1 MKFDSIRCAFILLLS
16 ALLVWSCAARESR
29 PTTSGMPEEGGSD
42 DEVRVLTDSGGRPA
56 TVEKA
61 DGAPG
66 HERPAE
72 PPPAPGEKQEKDYHF
87 SDEEVSGDLAKPDGE
102 MKKLEPE
109 PPLKSKPRGRRIRP
123 STAGVKAGSADDNM
137 QFHAFLEFLGENGR
151 LGLACDVSER
161 IIVSVKDQAGLPL
174 ADALVTVWDGKKKLL
189 ARRTYA
195 DGRALISPSESRE
208 LQGQSVK
215 AVVRYGTREQETFLN
230 AFRKHRLDFRFDFK
244 REEFQQVP
252 LDIAFVLDT
261 TGSMGDELQR
271 LKQTLEYIH
280 FQINHLSPRPDVRFG
295 MVLYRDTT
303 DDYRTQVM
311 PFTADVEQFARD
323 LDKVRAGGGGDNPED
338 VQAGLKDAM
347 TRLEWRERGAKLA
360 FLIGDAP
367 PHLDYGQKYTY
378 VSAMQDAAEKGIKI
392 ATIGASGLDTQ
403 GELVWRQIAQYTMA
417 PFVFLTYGESG
428 DSEGSPSSVSH
439 HVGSNWVAENLD
451 AIIIRMVKV
460 ELAHYSPKGSQPR
473 EDFFVAMN
481 NPDVAADD
489 VLEDLFRQ
497 SVKQLVDYCV
507 LRIDSRTPTVVL
519 PIKFQGKKLKVPSQK
534 LENRLALSLVQSGK
548 FQLVEKKD
556 LPDLIKTL
564 SDQYSLRYDG
574 DKVAEMGKLIPAK
587 LAVFS
592 HIGGGKDQL
601 EMLIKLVRL
610 ETGEILSL
618 SLLKIEAGLLIARK
632 K

>member
-1 MKFDSIRCAFILLLS
+1 MKSWFRSSVLLLV
-16 ALLVWSCAARESR
+16 AVFFCSCASPGVK
-29 PTTSGMPEEGGSD
+29 PTTRDSTEETESAG
-42 DEVRVLTDSGGRPA
+42 
-56 TVEKA
+56 
-61 DGAPG
+61 DGAPVKMTAARTSDAS
-66 HERPAE
+66 EKPKMEEEKSFAE
-72 PPPAPGEKQEKDYHF
+72 PPPPHEKSEGKKDYHF
-87 SDEEVSGDLAKPDGE
+87 EDDKASGELDRPGGE
-102 MKKLEPE
+102 MKE

-123 STAGVKAGSADDNM
+123 SSAGVKAGSADDNM
-137 QFHAFLEFLGENGR
+137 QFNAFLEFLDENVR
-151 LGLACDVSER
+151 LGLRCDVFER

-189 ARRTYA
+189 ERRTYA
-195 DGRALISPSESRE
+195 DGRAMIFPSESKD

-215 AVVRYGTREQETFLN
+215 VVVRYGAKEKEAFLN
-230 AFRKHRLDFRFDFK
+230 ASRKHRLNFKFGFK
-244 REEFQQVP
+244 RDEFQQVP

-271 LKQTLEYIH
+271 LKKTLEYIH
-280 FQINHLSPRPDVRFG
+280 FQINHLAPKPDVRFG
-295 MVLYRDTT
+295 MVLFRDTT
-303 DDYRTQVM
+303 DEYRTRVIA
-311 PFTADVEQFARD
+311 FNSDVEQFARD

-338 VQAGLKDAM
+338 VQEGLKDAM
-347 TRLEWRERGAKLA
+347 TKLKWRKKGAKLA

-367 PHLDYGQKYTY
+367 PHLDYGQDFTY
-378 VSAMQDAAEKGIKI
+378 VSAMREAARKGIKI
-392 ATIGASGLDTQ
+392 ASIGASGLDTQ

-428 DSEGSPSSVSH
+428 DSEGTPSTVSH

-460 ELAHYSPKGSQPR
+460 ELAHYSPKGAQPK
-473 EDFFVAMN
+473 EDFFVAAH
-481 NPDVAADD
+481 NPKVAADD

-507 LRIDSRTPTVVL
+507 LRIEPRTPTVVL
-519 PIKFQGKKLKVPSQK
+519 PIKYQGKKLKTPSQK

-564 SDQYSLRYDG
+564 SDQYSLKYDG

-587 LAVFS
+587 LAVFT
-592 HIGGGKDQL
+592 HVGGGKDQV
-601 EMLIKLVRL
+601 EVLIKLVRL

-618 SLLKIEAGLLIARK
+618 SLLKIEKELLAAR
-632 K
+632 